1 MSSVNKRIDQLSAV
15 IPVLADLMAI
25 YDVSSPG
32 TKRITL
38 AQLVSLL
45 NAASG
50 ITTIYF
56 TATDSDIVSD
66 ARMVGRD
73 VKLVLVG
80 GIGSGE
86 VITSGTPTG
95 NQLLFDSS
103 AGTLQRSYKFAAGEE
118 ITVQLQ

>member
-1 MSSVNKRIDQLSAV
+1 MAVDKRIDQLAAA

-25 YDVSSPG
+25 YDVSNPG
-32 TKRITL
+32 TKKINL

-45 NAASG
+45 NANAG
-50 ITTIYF
+50 ITTIYT
-56 TATDSDIVSD
+56 TATASTVVAD

-73 VKLVLVG
+73 VKLVLIG

-103 AGTLQRSYKFAAGEE
+103 AGTLERSFDFADGEE
-118 ITVQLQ
+118 LTIILQ

>member
-1 MSSVNKRIDQLSAV
+1 MALDRRIDQLSAV

-73 VKLVLVG
+73 VKLVLIG

-86 VITSGTPTG
+86 IITTGTPTG

-103 AGTLQRSYKFAAGEE
+103 AGTLQRSYNFAAGEE

>member
-1 MSSVNKRIDQLSAV
+1 MAVDKRIDQLSAV
-15 IPVLADLMAI
+15 IPVLADLIAI

-73 VKLVLVG
+73 VKLVLIG

-86 VITSGTPTG
+86 IITTGTPTG

-103 AGTLQRSYKFAAGEE
+103 AGTLQRSYNFAAGEE

>member
-1 MSSVNKRIDQLSAV
+1 MAVDKRIDQLSAV

-73 VKLVLVG
+73 VKLVLIG

-86 VITSGTPTG
+86 VITTGTPTG

-103 AGTLQRSYKFAAGEE
+103 AGTLQRSYNFAAGEE

>member
-1 MSSVNKRIDQLSAV
+1 MAVDKRIDQLSAV

-56 TATDSDIVSD
+56 TATDSDVVSD

-73 VKLVLVG
+73 VKLVLIG

-103 AGTLQRSYKFAAGEE
+103 AGTLQRSYNFAAGEE

>member
-1 MSSVNKRIDQLSAV
+1 MAVDKRIDQLSAV

-86 VITSGTPTG
+86 VITSGIPTG
-95 NQLLFDSS
+95 NQLLFDSN
-103 AGTLQRSYKFAAGEE
+103 AGTLQRSYNFAAGEE

>member
-1 MSSVNKRIDQLSAV
+1 MAVDKRIDQLSAV

-103 AGTLQRSYKFAAGEE
+103 AGTLQRSYNFVAGEE

>member
-1 MSSVNKRIDQLSAV
+1 MAVDKRIDQLSAV

-56 TATDSDIVSD
+56 TATDSNIVSD

-103 AGTLQRSYKFAAGEE
+103 AGTLQRSYNFAAGEE